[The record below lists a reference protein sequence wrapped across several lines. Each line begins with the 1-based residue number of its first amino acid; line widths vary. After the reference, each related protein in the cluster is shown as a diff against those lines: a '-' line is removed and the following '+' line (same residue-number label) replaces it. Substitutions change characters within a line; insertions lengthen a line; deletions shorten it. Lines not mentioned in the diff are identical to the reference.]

1 MWSGPRAAE
10 TRAADGERFSDARCG
25 QVSAAASRRS
35 GKDASAFTGR
45 PGGADRPMSSSSPSP
60 SAPEAATQAAHV
72 ARHASNLLPPRRT
85 VASPNSGPT
94 LTPPA
99 NPRRSLPPPF
109 PSPQAAAPA
118 VSARAPAALAAAAAL
133 LLSAQ
138 PARADLV
145 SDLVAKSE
153 ANKEL
158 NDAKRLATSGANFAR
173 ANTVAYGSC
182 AFPYNFLGCENL
194 AEAGKVK
201 FISDDL
207 ALECKGQTT
216 CTAKPKVALPSFMGV

>member
-1 MWSGPRAAE
+1 MRSSIRGCLQAVGKRRVRLYGPAR
-10 TRAADGERFSDARCG
+10 RRRSADVVVLTLALGSRGRD
-25 QVSAAASRRS
+25 ASR
-35 GKDASAFTGR
+35 
-45 PGGADRPMSSSSPSP
+45 
-60 SAPEAATQAAHV
+60 
-72 ARHASNLLPPRRT
+72 PRRAT
-85 VASPNSGPT
+85 CLESTPAKAHRRLAELRPYPDAARQPPT
-94 LTPPA
+94 LP
-99 NPRRSLPPPF
+99 PPPF